1 MDFAWGGGGGGMPL
15 DPARFQCFSFE
26 AIHVPDMKIGHD
38 LYDIGSMRLG
48 SNMRVGNMHLVA

>member
-1 MDFAWGGGGGGMPL
+1 MPL

-26 AIHVPDMKIGHD
+26 AIYVPDMKIGHD